1 MIAVFHEDEWKSLR
15 QVMGD
20 PSWAGRD
27 EFSTLSKRKMHE
39 SALDQNIEKWTL
51 EHSPEEIVEHLQRVN
66 VAAGVVQNAE
76 DLANDPQLLARHF
89 FREIKHP
96 ILGVTKTDRF
106 PILFRSDHESPWKSS
121 PLLGEDN
128 QYVYSELLG
137 LTEDEFKDYR
147 NKGIIS
153 Q

>member
-1 MIAVFHEDEWKSLR
+1 
-15 QVMGD
+15 
-20 PSWAGRD
+20 
-27 EFSTLSKRKMHE
+27 MHE
-39 SALDQNIEKWTL
+39 LELDKNIEKWTL
-51 EHSPEEIVEHLQRVN
+51 KHSPEEIVERLQMAN

-96 ILGVTKTDRF
+96 ILGDTKTDRF
-106 PILFRSDHESPWKSS
+106 PIIFRINHGGAWKPSPI
-121 PLLGEDN
+121 LGEDN
-128 QYVYSELLG
+128 QYVYGELLG
-137 LTEDEFKDYR
+137 LTEDEIVAYK